1 MKRFV
6 VAMLFICCLLIV
18 TSCDHKYPYEKL
30 AIQPIQTMKIGEK
43 VEVEV
48 IYPTIGVGDEFRVKG
63 WKDTK
68 IEIIKGKDIVSVDG
82 MTITALKP
90 GKAVIKVSTTT
101 IVSEEDI
108 AKYEYELERVYSVKT
123 KITVQ

>member
-1 MKRFV
+1 
-6 VAMLFICCLLIV
+6 
-18 TSCDHKYPYEKL
+18 
-30 AIQPIQTMKIGEK
+30 MKIGEK